1 MRLRWRQRWADWPDS
16 PSRGGSLSAAS
27 KRGGAMKAA
36 VMANTGAALRIR
48 LGVAADVPSVI
59 ALDEEVTG
67 LAKPGYWQDMFE
79 RFGVRRRSE
88 RFFLV
93 AERQNRVEGF
103 IIGEIRAWEFGSP
116 PCGWIFA
123 IQVPPRSRLKGV
135 GTQLFNAL
143 CDCFRKTGAVNVR
156 TMLAR
161 DNTTILSFFRSQ
173 GMMAGPF
180 IELET
185 TLD

>member
-1 MRLRWRQRWADWPDS
+1 MKTATAAD
-16 PSRGGSLSAAS
+16 SA
-27 KRGGAMKAA
+27 
-36 VMANTGAALRIR
+36 TLRIR
-48 LGVAADVPSVI
+48 PAVAADVPSVI

-67 LAKPGYWQDMFE
+67 LAKPDYWQDMFE
-79 RFGVRRRSE
+79 RYGVRRRDE

-93 AERQNRVEGF
+93 AERQGRIEGF
-103 IIGEIRAWEFGSP
+103 VIGETRAWEFGSP

-123 IQVPPRSRLKGV
+123 IQVRPKGRLKGV
-135 GTQLFNAL
+135 GTRLFDAI
-143 CDCFRKTGAVNVR
+143 CDRFRRAGVVNVH

>member
-1 MRLRWRQRWADWPDS
+1 
-16 PSRGGSLSAAS
+16 
-27 KRGGAMKAA
+27 
-36 VMANTGAALRIR
+36 MANTSTGLRIR
-48 LGVAADVPSVI
+48 PAQLDDVPAVI

-67 LAKPGYWQDMFE
+67 LAKPGYWGDMFE
-79 RFGVRRRSE
+79 RFGDRRRGQ

-93 AERQNRVEGF
+93 AEREGRVEGF
-103 IIGEIRAWEFGSP
+103 VIGETRAWEFGSP

-123 IQVPPRSRLKGV
+123 IQVRPKGRLKGV
-135 GTQLFNAL
+135 GTQLFNAI
-143 CDCFRKTGAVNVR
+143 CDRFRKTGVVSVR

-185 TLD
+185 TLEGGSPP

>member
-1 MRLRWRQRWADWPDS
+1 
-16 PSRGGSLSAAS
+16 
-27 KRGGAMKAA
+27 MKAA
-36 VMANTGAALRIR
+36 VTTEKGAAVRIR
-48 LGVAADVPSVI
+48 PALAADVPSII

-67 LAKPGYWQDMFE
+67 LAKPAYWQDMFE
-79 RFGVRRRSE
+79 RFGVRGRAE

-93 AERQNRVEGF
+93 AERQDRVEGF
-103 IIGEIRAWEFGSP
+103 IIGEVRAWEFGSP

-123 IQVPPRSRLKGV
+123 IQVRPKGRLKGI
-135 GTQLFNAL
+135 GTQLFEAL
-143 CDCFRKTGAVNVR
+143 CDCFRKTGVANVR

-180 IELET
+180 IELEI

>member
-1 MRLRWRQRWADWPDS
+1 MKTVT
-16 PSRGGSLSAAS
+16 AAEA
-27 KRGGAMKAA
+27 GA
-36 VMANTGAALRIR
+36 TLRIR
-48 LGVAADVPSVI
+48 AAVAADVPSVI

-67 LAKPGYWQDMFE
+67 LAKPDYWQDLFE
-79 RFGVRRRSE
+79 RYGARRRDE

-93 AERQNRVEGF
+93 AERQSRIEGF
-103 IIGEIRAWEFGSP
+103 VIGETRAWEFGSP

-123 IQVPPRSRLKGV
+123 IQVRPKSRLKGV
-135 GTQLFNAL
+135 GTQLFDAI
-143 CDCFRKTGAVNVR
+143 CDRFRKIGVVSVR

-185 TLD
+185 TLE

>member
-1 MRLRWRQRWADWPDS
+1 
-16 PSRGGSLSAAS
+16 
-27 KRGGAMKAA
+27 MKAA
-36 VMANTGAALRIR
+36 VTAEGRLALGVRAA
-48 LGVAADVPSVI
+48 VAADVPAMI

-67 LAKPGYWQDMFE
+67 LAKPDYWTDMYE
-79 RFGVRRRSE
+79 RFGARRRAE

-93 AERQNRVEGF
+93 AERDRRIEGF
-103 IIGEIRAWEFGSP
+103 VIGEVRAWEFGSP

-123 IQVPPRSRLKGV
+123 IQVRPRGRLKGV
-135 GTQLFNAL
+135 GTLLFEAI
-143 CDCFRKTGAVNVR
+143 CDRFRQAGVVNVR

>member
-1 MRLRWRQRWADWPDS
+1 MRVRP
-16 PSRGGSLSAAS
+16 
-27 KRGGAMKAA
+27 
-36 VMANTGAALRIR
+36 AL
-48 LGVAADVPSVI
+48 ATDVPAVI
-59 ALDEEVTG
+59 ALDDEVTG
-67 LAKPGYWQDMFE
+67 LAKADYWRDIFE
-79 RFGVRRRSE
+79 RFGTAARKE

-93 AERQNRVEGF
+93 AERQDGLHGF
-103 IIGEIRAWEFGSP
+103 IIGETRAWEFGSP

-123 IQVPPRSRLKGV
+123 IQVRPRGRLKGV
-135 GTQLFNAL
+135 GTQLFNAI
-143 CDCFRKTGAVNVR
+143 CDCFRNVGVINVR

-161 DNTTILSFFRSQ
+161 DDTTILSFFRSQ

>member
-1 MRLRWRQRWADWPDS
+1 
-16 PSRGGSLSAAS
+16 
-27 KRGGAMKAA
+27 MKATKTTA
-36 VMANTGAALRIR
+36 VSDAGAALRIR
-48 LGVAADVPSVI
+48 PALAADVPSVI

-67 LAKPGYWQDMFE
+67 LAKPNYWRDMFDLYGG
-79 RFGVRRRSE
+79 RHKE

-93 AERQNRVEGF
+93 AERQDRIDGF
-103 IIGEIRAWEFGSP
+103 VIGETRAWEFGSP

-123 IQVPPRSRLKGV
+123 IQIRPKGRLKGV
-135 GTQLFNAL
+135 GTQLFNAI
-143 CDCFRKTGAVNVR
+143 CDCFRKTGVVNVR

-161 DNTTILSFFRSQ
+161 DNTIILSFFRSQ

>member
-1 MRLRWRQRWADWPDS
+1 MRTAT
-16 PSRGGSLSAAS
+16 ATE
-27 KRGGAMKAA
+27 
-36 VMANTGAALRIR
+36 TGAALRIR
-48 LGVAADVPSVI
+48 PAVAADVPSVI

-67 LAKPGYWQDMFE
+67 LAKPDYWQDMFE
-79 RFGVRRRSE
+79 RYGVRRRDE

-93 AERQNRVEGF
+93 AERHGRIEGF
-103 IIGEIRAWEFGSP
+103 VIGETRAWEFGSP

-123 IQVPPRSRLKGV
+123 IQVRPKGRLKGV
-135 GTQLFNAL
+135 GTRLFEAI
-143 CDCFRKTGAVNVR
+143 CERFRRAGVVNVR

-173 GMMAGPF
+173 GMRAGPF